1 MNPGASYW
9 IQNLHL
15 LPHPEGGYFREIYR
29 DEATFHP
36 LEFSGLRSYST
47 AIYYLLQQG
56 AFSRFHRIKSDEVW
70 HHYAGEGVRIHLLEN
85 GQYRMLQL
93 GKNIEKGEL
102 PVVWVPKGIWF
113 AAEPAEGCDFS
124 LMGCTV
130 SPGFDFADFEMAN
143 RADLAKYYDGFKELI
158 DRLTS

>member
-1 MNPGASYW
+1 MQEKESG
-9 IQNLHL
+9 
-15 LPHPEGGYFREIYR
+15 FIY
-29 DEATFHP
+29 
-36 LEFSGLRSYST
+36 
-47 AIYYLLQQG
+47 
-56 AFSRFHRIKSDEVW
+56 EVW

-130 SPGFDFADFEMAN
+130 SPGFDFADFEMAF
-143 RADLAKYYDGFKELI
+143 RSWAARFPQVLI
-158 DRLTS
+158 LPILKWLTGLI